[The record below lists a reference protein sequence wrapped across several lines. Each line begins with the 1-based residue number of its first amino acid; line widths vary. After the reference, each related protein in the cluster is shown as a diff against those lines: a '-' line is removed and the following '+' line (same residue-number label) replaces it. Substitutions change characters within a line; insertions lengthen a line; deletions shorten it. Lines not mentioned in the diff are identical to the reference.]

1 MKLLSWGSVDM
12 PALLAE
18 VTQVQ
23 EAAVVVESTCDAAV
37 IAAEASTREA
47 TTA

>member
-1 MKLLSWGSVDM
+1 MKLLSWGSADM
-12 PALLAE
+12 PVLLAE

-23 EAAVVVESTCDAAV
+23 EVAIVVESTCDTAV